1 MTAAD
6 LLSVICAVLAL
17 AAAATLSLLAT
28 RALRAA
34 RQLEDAT
41 RIFTEQA
48 IPAVEELRVAAGRA
62 TSEVDRIDDL
72 LDLAASIGDRVDS
85 ATEATYRALT
95 SPVIKGVAF
104 ASGTRRAAD
113 RLRGRGRPTTTGGRS
128 AARALPGD
136 PTASTSQRRRSLH
149 RSRSATTIALPEERT
164 TR

>member
-1 MTAAD
+1 MTALD

-17 AAAATLSLLAT
+17 AAAATLALLAG

-34 RQLEDAT
+34 RELETAT

-48 IPAVEELRVAAGRA
+48 VPAVTELRAAAQRA
-62 TSEVDRIDDL
+62 TGEVDRIDEL
-72 LDLAASIGDRVDS
+72 LEVAGSIGDRVDS

-104 ASGTRRAAD
+104 ASGTRRAAS
-113 RLRGRGRPTTTGGRS
+113 RLRGRGRPPHRNRPAP
-128 AARALPGD
+128 AAL
-136 PTASTSQRRRSLH
+136 
-149 RSRSATTIALPEERT
+149 LPEDRT